1 MRHRSL
7 HAASVLLLL
16 LLIIIA
22 SFAEGWAQK
31 ETGARRRPVTQS
43 RSTVLFEL
51 IEHGHNPSIV
61 PIVAMQSGRYVAP
74 PSFLMKAAKR
84 RFVATYYRTGEKYR
98 LLSGGSYVGS
108 ATIKKTDPCDETTA
122 NVDMQTSLNLGSGV
136 NAFATNSDSLAGKSP
151 KRRELTEREQTE
163 IMKLVQPVFKHHGLD
178 EPSLTGVSSGAEAVD
193 LDGDG
198 KDELIGFFA
207 VGAKSEH
214 SLFIIAEPQGN
225 GFRAALSLF
234 HQSRDEF
241 HDDRIYYRFLDGLDL
256 DGDRVAEVV
265 VSVNDWRSTNAWDY
279 IIYKKQ
285 RGQWRRI
292 YRGGGYRECESE
304 QD

>member
-1 MRHRSL
+1 MRIRNL
-7 HAASVLLLL
+7 HVVLVSLLLL
-16 LLIIIA
+16 LVIA
-22 SFAEGWAQK
+22 SFAEGLAQ
-31 ETGARRRPVTQS
+31 TGARRRPATQS
-43 RSTVLFEL
+43 RSTMLFEL
-51 IEHGHNPSIV
+51 IEHGNNPSIV
-61 PIVAMQSGRYVAP
+61 PIVTMQDGRFVAP
-74 PSFLMKAAKR
+74 PSFSMKAARR
-84 RFVATYYRTGEKYR
+84 RFVASYYRPGQKYR
-98 LLSGGSYVGS
+98 LLSGGSEVGTVS
-108 ATIKKTDPCDETTA
+108 VKKTDACDETTA

-136 NAFATNSDSLAGKSP
+136 NALATNSDSLAGKSP

-163 IMKLVQPVFKHHGLD
+163 IMKLVLPEFKRRGLD
-178 EPSLTGVSSGAEAVD
+178 EPSITGVVSGADAVD

-214 SLFIIAEPQGN
+214 SLFIIAEPHGN
-225 GFRAALSLF
+225 IYRPALLLF

-241 HDDRIYYRFLDGLDL
+241 HDDRIYYRFVDGLDL
-256 DGDRVAEVV
+256 DGDTVAEVIA
-265 VSVNDWRSTNAWDY
+265 SVNDWRSSNEWDY

-292 YRGGGYRECESE
+292 YSGGGYHECASE